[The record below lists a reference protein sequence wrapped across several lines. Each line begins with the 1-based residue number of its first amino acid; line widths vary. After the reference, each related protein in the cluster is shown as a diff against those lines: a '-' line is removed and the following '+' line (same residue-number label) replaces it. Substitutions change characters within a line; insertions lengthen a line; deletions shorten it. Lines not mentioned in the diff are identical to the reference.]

1 MEKAENICYNTKV
14 NRYLWEYVRSRIPHR
29 RKFLMLKSSN
39 KTETNIY
46 TLEVSVSGE
55 DFSKAILKAYN
66 KQKNKIQLPGFRK
79 GKAPLKMIEK
89 FYGEGVFYED
99 ALDIVY
105 PEAVGDAIKE
115 AGIEPVAAPH
125 DLDVTKIG
133 KDGVEMT
140 MKVTVKPEIS
150 IANYKGIEADKED
163 ASVVAD
169 DVKRE
174 LASMQERNARVV
186 TVDDRKAKKNDIA
199 VIDFEGFVDGVAFD
213 GGKGENYELTL
224 GSGQFIPGFEE
235 QIVGHKT
242 SDEFDVNVTFPT
254 EYTPELAGKDA
265 VFKVVLHEIKMKE
278 LPALDDDFAKDVDDE
293 VDTLAE
299 LKKKIKAELSE
310 KKKEDVER
318 SFESAVLEK
327 VVDLVEG
334 EIPEVM
340 YDSKLEDD
348 VKDYE
353 NRLAQQG
360 IPLDTYLQYMGMDRD
375 KFKESMRDNAVK
387 QVKLQLAVE
396 KIAELEKIEA
406 TDEEADAKL
415 QEMAD
420 MYQLEL
426 EQVKKWVNVEDVK
439 KDVVGKKTV
448 DFLVANAKAIVAEK
462 PKKTTKK
469 AVAKKEEEKPA
480 DAE

>member
-1 MEKAENICYNTKV
+1 
-14 NRYLWEYVRSRIPHR
+14 
-29 RKFLMLKSSN
+29 MLKSAN

-55 DFSKAILKAYN
+55 DFNKAILQAYN

-105 PEAVGDAIKE
+105 PGVVSDAIKE

-150 IANYKGIEADKED
+150 IDNYKGIEADKGD
-163 ASVVAD
+163 ASVCAD
-169 DVKRE
+169 DVKKE

-224 GSGQFIPGFEE
+224 GSGQFIPGFED
-235 QIVGHKT
+235 QIIGHKT
-242 SDEFDVNVTFPT
+242 GDEFDVNVTFPT
-254 EYTPELAGKDA
+254 EYTPELAGKEA

-278 LPALDDDFAKDVDDE
+278 LPTLDDDFAKDVDDE

-299 LKKKIKAELSE
+299 LKKKIKAELSD
-310 KKKEDVER
+310 KKKEDVEKD
-318 SFESAVLEK
+318 FESAVLEK

-340 YDSKLEDD
+340 YDNKLEDD

-353 NRLAQQG
+353 NRLSQQG

-406 TDEEADAKL
+406 TDEEAEAQLK
-415 QEMAD
+415 EMAD
-420 MYQLEL
+420 MYQLDV
-426 EQVKKWVNVEDVK
+426 EQIKKWVNIEDVK

-469 AVAKKEEEKPA
+469 AAAKKEEEKPA

>member
-1 MEKAENICYNTKV
+1 
-14 NRYLWEYVRSRIPHR
+14 
-29 RKFLMLKSSN
+29 
-39 KTETNIY
+39 
-46 TLEVSVSGE
+46 
-55 DFSKAILKAYN
+55 
-66 KQKNKIQLPGFRK
+66 
-79 GKAPLKMIEK
+79 
-89 FYGEGVFYED
+89 
-99 ALDIVY
+99 
-105 PEAVGDAIKE
+105 
-115 AGIEPVAAPH
+115 
-125 DLDVTKIG
+125 
-133 KDGVEMT
+133 MT
-140 MKVTVKPEIS
+140 MKVTVKPEIT
-150 IANYKGIEADKED
+150 IENYKGIEADKGD

-169 DVKRE
+169 DVKKE

-224 GSGQFIPGFEE
+224 GSGQFIPGFED
-235 QIVGHKT
+235 QIIGHKT
-242 SDEFDVNVTFPT
+242 GDEFDVNVTFPT

-293 VDTLAE
+293 VETLAE

-318 SFESAVLEK
+318 DFESAVLEK
-327 VVDLVEG
+327 VVELVEG

-340 YDSKLEDD
+340 YDNKLEDD

-375 KFKESMRDNAVK
+375 KFKASMRDNAVK

-406 TDEEADAKL
+406 SDEEAEVKL
-415 QEMAD
+415 KEMAD
-420 MYQLEL
+420 AYQLNV
-426 EQVKKWVNVEDVK
+426 EQVKKWVNIEDVK

-448 DFLVANAKAIVAEK
+448 DFLVANAKAVVAEK
-462 PKKTTKK
+462 PKKATKK
-469 AVAKKEEEKPA
+469 AAKKDEEKPA

>member
-1 MEKAENICYNTKV
+1 
-14 NRYLWEYVRSRIPHR
+14 
-29 RKFLMLKSSN
+29 MLKSAN

-55 DFSKAILKAYN
+55 DFNKAILQAYN

-105 PEAVGDAIKE
+105 PGVVGDAIKE

-150 IANYKGIEADKED
+150 IDNYKGIEADKGD
-163 ASVVAD
+163 ASVCAD
-169 DVKRE
+169 DVKKE

-235 QIVGHKT
+235 QIIGHKT
-242 SDEFDVNVTFPT
+242 GDEFDVNVTFPT
-254 EYTPELAGKDA
+254 EYTPELAGKEA

-278 LPALDDDFAKDVDDE
+278 LPTLDDDFAKDVDDE

-299 LKKKIKAELSE
+299 LKKKIKAELSD
-310 KKKEDVER
+310 KKKEDVEKD
-318 SFESAVLEK
+318 FESAVLEK

-340 YDSKLEDD
+340 YDNKLEDD

-406 TDEEADAKL
+406 TDEEAEAQLK
-415 QEMAD
+415 EMAD
-420 MYQLEL
+420 MYQLDV
-426 EQVKKWVNVEDVK
+426 EQVKKDRK
-439 KDVVGKKTV
+439 SVV
-448 DFLVANAKAIVAEK
+448 
-462 PKKTTKK
+462 
-469 AVAKKEEEKPA
+469 
-480 DAE
+480 

>member
-1 MEKAENICYNTKV
+1 
-14 NRYLWEYVRSRIPHR
+14 
-29 RKFLMLKSSN
+29 MLKSAN

-55 DFSKAILKAYN
+55 DFNKAILQAYN

-105 PEAVGDAIKE
+105 PGVVGDAIKE

-150 IANYKGIEADKED
+150 IDNYKGIEADKGD
-163 ASVVAD
+163 ASVCAD
-169 DVKRE
+169 DVKKE

-213 GGKGENYELTL
+213 GGKGENYELTF

-235 QIVGHKT
+235 QIIGHKT
-242 SDEFDVNVTFPT
+242 GDEFDVNVTFPT
-254 EYTPELAGKDA
+254 EYTPELAGKEA

-278 LPALDDDFAKDVDDE
+278 LPTLDDDFAKDVDDE

-299 LKKKIKAELSE
+299 LKKKIKAELSD
-310 KKKEDVER
+310 KKKEDVEKD
-318 SFESAVLEK
+318 FESAVLEK

-340 YDSKLEDD
+340 YDNKLEDD

-406 TDEEADAKL
+406 TDEEAEAQLK
-415 QEMAD
+415 EMAD
-420 MYQLEL
+420 MYQLDV
-426 EQVKKWVNVEDVK
+426 EQVKKWVNIEDVK

-469 AVAKKEEEKPA
+469 AAAKKEEEKPA

>member
-1 MEKAENICYNTKV
+1 
-14 NRYLWEYVRSRIPHR
+14 
-29 RKFLMLKSSN
+29 MLKSAN

-55 DFSKAILKAYN
+55 DFNKAILQAYN

-105 PEAVGDAIKE
+105 PGVVGDAIKE

-150 IANYKGIEADKED
+150 IENYKGIEADKGD
-163 ASVVAD
+163 ASVCAD
-169 DVKRE
+169 DVKKE

-235 QIVGHKT
+235 QIIGHKT
-242 SDEFDVNVTFPT
+242 GDEFDVNVTFPT
-254 EYTPELAGKDA
+254 EYTPELAGKEA

-278 LPALDDDFAKDVDDE
+278 LPTLDDDFAKDVDDE

-299 LKKKIKAELSE
+299 LKKKIKAELSD
-310 KKKEDVER
+310 KKKEDVEKD
-318 SFESAVLEK
+318 FESAVLEK

-340 YDSKLEDD
+340 YDNKLEDD
-348 VKDYE
+348 VKNYE

-406 TDEEADAKL
+406 TDEEAEAQLK
-415 QEMAD
+415 EMAD
-420 MYQLEL
+420 MYQLDV
-426 EQVKKWVNVEDVK
+426 EQVKKWVNIEDVK

-469 AVAKKEEEKPA
+469 AAAKKEEEKPA

>member
-1 MEKAENICYNTKV
+1 MYG
-14 NRYLWEYVRSRIPHR
+14 SGIPHR
-29 RKFLMLKSSN
+29 RKFLMLKSAN
-39 KTETNIY
+39 KTETNVY
-46 TLEVSVSGE
+46 TLEVTVSGE
-55 DFSKAILKAYN
+55 DFNKAILQAYN

-105 PEAVGDAIKE
+105 PDVVSDAIKE

-140 MKVTVKPEIS
+140 MKVTVKPEIT
-150 IANYKGIEADKED
+150 IENYKGIEADKGD

-169 DVKRE
+169 DVKKE

-224 GSGQFIPGFEE
+224 GSGQFIPGFED
-235 QIVGHKT
+235 QIIGHKT
-242 SDEFDVNVTFPT
+242 GDEFDVNVTFPT

-293 VDTLAE
+293 VETLAE

-318 SFESAVLEK
+318 DFESAVLEK
-327 VVDLVEG
+327 VVELVEG

-340 YDSKLEDD
+340 YDNKLEDD

-375 KFKESMRDNAVK
+375 KFKASMRDNAVK

-406 TDEEADAKL
+406 SDEEAEAKL
-415 QEMAD
+415 KEMAD
-420 MYQLEL
+420 AYQLNV
-426 EQVKKWVNVEDVK
+426 EQVKKWVNIEDVK

-448 DFLVANAKAIVAEK
+448 DFLVANAKAVVAEK

-469 AVAKKEEEKPA
+469 AAAKKDEEKPA

>member
-1 MEKAENICYNTKV
+1 
-14 NRYLWEYVRSRIPHR
+14 
-29 RKFLMLKSSN
+29 MLKSAN

-55 DFSKAILKAYN
+55 DFNKAILQAYN

-105 PEAVGDAIKE
+105 PGVVGDAIKE

-150 IANYKGIEADKED
+150 IDNYKAIEADKGD
-163 ASVVAD
+163 ASVCAD
-169 DVKRE
+169 DVKKE

-235 QIVGHKT
+235 QIIGHKT
-242 SDEFDVNVTFPT
+242 GDEFDVNVTFPT
-254 EYTPELAGKDA
+254 EYTPELAGKEA

-278 LPALDDDFAKDVDDE
+278 LPTLDDDFAKDVDDE

-299 LKKKIKAELSE
+299 LKKKIKAELSD
-310 KKKEDVER
+310 KKKEDVEKD
-318 SFESAVLEK
+318 FESAVLEK

-340 YDSKLEDD
+340 YDNKLEDD

-406 TDEEADAKL
+406 TDEEAEAQLK
-415 QEMAD
+415 EMAD
-420 MYQLEL
+420 MYQLDV
-426 EQVKKWVNVEDVK
+426 EQVKKWVNIEDVK

-469 AVAKKEEEKPA
+469 AAAKKEEEKPA

>member
-1 MEKAENICYNTKV
+1 
-14 NRYLWEYVRSRIPHR
+14 
-29 RKFLMLKSSN
+29 MLKSAN

-55 DFSKAILKAYN
+55 DFNKAILQAYN

-105 PEAVGDAIKE
+105 PGVVGDAIKE

-150 IANYKGIEADKED
+150 IENYKGIEADKGD
-163 ASVVAD
+163 ASVCAD
-169 DVKRE
+169 DVKKE

-235 QIVGHKT
+235 QIIGHKT
-242 SDEFDVNVTFPT
+242 GDEFDVNVTFPT
-254 EYTPELAGKDA
+254 EYSPELAGKEA

-278 LPALDDDFAKDVDDE
+278 LPTLDDDFAKDVDDE

-299 LKKKIKAELSE
+299 LKKKIKAELSD
-310 KKKEDVER
+310 KKKEDVEKD
-318 SFESAVLEK
+318 FESAVLEK

-340 YDSKLEDD
+340 YDNKLEDD

-406 TDEEADAKL
+406 TDEEAEAQLK
-415 QEMAD
+415 EMAD
-420 MYQLEL
+420 MYQLDV
-426 EQVKKWVNVEDVK
+426 EQVKKWVNIEDVK

-469 AVAKKEEEKPA
+469 AAAKKEEEKPA

>member
-1 MEKAENICYNTKV
+1 
-14 NRYLWEYVRSRIPHR
+14 
-29 RKFLMLKSSN
+29 MLKSAN

-55 DFSKAILKAYN
+55 DFNKAILQAYN

-105 PEAVGDAIKE
+105 PGVVGDAIKE

-150 IANYKGIEADKED
+150 IDNYKGIEADKGD
-163 ASVVAD
+163 ASVCAD
-169 DVKRE
+169 DVKKE

-235 QIVGHKT
+235 QIIGHKT
-242 SDEFDVNVTFPT
+242 GDEFDVNVTFPT
-254 EYTPELAGKDA
+254 EYTPELAGKEA

-278 LPALDDDFAKDVDDE
+278 LPTLDDDFAKDVDDE

-299 LKKKIKAELSE
+299 LKKKIKAELSD
-310 KKKEDVER
+310 KKKEDVEKD
-318 SFESAVLEK
+318 FESAVLEK

-340 YDSKLEDD
+340 YDNKLEDD

-375 KFKESMRDNAVK
+375 KFKESLRDNAVK

-406 TDEEADAKL
+406 TDEEAEAQLK
-415 QEMAD
+415 EMAD
-420 MYQLEL
+420 MYQLDV
-426 EQVKKWVNVEDVK
+426 EQVKKWVNIEDVK

-469 AVAKKEEEKPA
+469 AAAKKEEEKPA

>member
-1 MEKAENICYNTKV
+1 
-14 NRYLWEYVRSRIPHR
+14 
-29 RKFLMLKSSN
+29 MLKSAN

-55 DFSKAILKAYN
+55 DFNKAILQAYN

-89 FYGEGVFYED
+89 FYGEGVFFED

-105 PEAVGDAIKE
+105 PGVVSDAIKK

-150 IANYKGIEADKED
+150 IDNYKGIEADKGD
-163 ASVVAD
+163 ASVCAD
-169 DVKRE
+169 DVKKE

-235 QIVGHKT
+235 QIIGHKT
-242 SDEFDVNVTFPT
+242 GDEFDVNVTFPT
-254 EYTPELAGKDA
+254 EYTPELAGKEA

-299 LKKKIKAELSE
+299 LKKKIKAELSD
-310 KKKEDVER
+310 KKKEDVEKD
-318 SFESAVLEK
+318 FESAVLEK

-340 YDSKLEDD
+340 YDNKLEDD

-406 TDEEADAKL
+406 TDEEAEAQLK
-415 QEMAD
+415 EMAD
-420 MYQLEL
+420 MYQLDV
-426 EQVKKWVNVEDVK
+426 EQVKKWVNIEDVK

-469 AVAKKEEEKPA
+469 AAAKKEEEKPA

>member
-1 MEKAENICYNTKV
+1 
-14 NRYLWEYVRSRIPHR
+14 
-29 RKFLMLKSSN
+29 MLKSAN

-46 TLEVSVSGE
+46 TLEVTVSGE
-55 DFSKAILKAYN
+55 DFNKAILKAYN

-105 PEAVGDAIKE
+105 PAVVSDAIKD

-140 MKVTVKPEIS
+140 MKVTVKPEIT
-150 IANYKGIEADKED
+150 IENYKGIEADKGD

-169 DVKRE
+169 DVKKE

-224 GSGQFIPGFEE
+224 GSGQFIPGFED
-235 QIVGHKT
+235 QIIGHKT
-242 SDEFDVNVTFPT
+242 GDEFDVNVTFPT
-254 EYTPELAGKDA
+254 EYTPELAGKEA

-293 VDTLAE
+293 VETLAE

-318 SFESAVLEK
+318 DFESAVLEK
-327 VVDLVEG
+327 VVELVEG

-340 YDSKLEDD
+340 YDNKLEDD

-375 KFKESMRDNAVK
+375 KFKASMRDNAVK

-406 TDEEADAKL
+406 SDEEAEAKL
-415 QEMAD
+415 KEMAD
-420 MYQLEL
+420 AYQLDV
-426 EQVKKWVNVEDVK
+426 EQVKKWVNIEDVK

-469 AVAKKEEEKPA
+469 AAAKKDEEKPA

>member
-1 MEKAENICYNTKV
+1 
-14 NRYLWEYVRSRIPHR
+14 
-29 RKFLMLKSSN
+29 MLKSAN

-55 DFSKAILKAYN
+55 DFNKAILQAYN

-105 PEAVGDAIKE
+105 PGVVGDAIKE

-150 IANYKGIEADKED
+150 IDNYKGIEADKGD
-163 ASVVAD
+163 ASVCAD
-169 DVKRE
+169 DVKKE
-174 LASMQERNARVV
+174 LARVV

-199 VIDFEGFVDGVAFD
+199 VIDFEGFVDGVEFD

-235 QIVGHKT
+235 QIIGHKT
-242 SDEFDVNVTFPT
+242 GDEFDVNVTFPT
-254 EYTPELAGKDA
+254 EYTPELAGKEA

-278 LPALDDDFAKDVDDE
+278 LPTLDDDFAKDVDDE

-299 LKKKIKAELSE
+299 LKKKIKAELSD
-310 KKKEDVER
+310 KKKEDVEKD
-318 SFESAVLEK
+318 FESAVLEK

-340 YDSKLEDD
+340 YDNKLEDD

-406 TDEEADAKL
+406 TDEEAEAQLK
-415 QEMAD
+415 EMAD
-420 MYQLEL
+420 MYQLDV
-426 EQVKKWVNVEDVK
+426 EQVKKWVNIEDVK

-469 AVAKKEEEKPA
+469 AAAKKEEEKPA

>member
-1 MEKAENICYNTKV
+1 
-14 NRYLWEYVRSRIPHR
+14 
-29 RKFLMLKSSN
+29 MLKSAN

-55 DFSKAILKAYN
+55 DFNKAILQAYN

-105 PEAVGDAIKE
+105 PGVVGDAIKE

-150 IANYKGIEADKED
+150 IDNYKGIEADKGD
-163 ASVVAD
+163 ASVCAD
-169 DVKRE
+169 DVKKE

-224 GSGQFIPGFEE
+224 GSGQFIPGFED
-235 QIVGHKT
+235 QIIGHKT
-242 SDEFDVNVTFPT
+242 GDEFDVNVTFPT
-254 EYTPELAGKDA
+254 EYTPELAGKEA

-278 LPALDDDFAKDVDDE
+278 LPTLDDDFAKDVDDE

-299 LKKKIKAELSE
+299 LKKKIKAELSD
-310 KKKEDVER
+310 KKKEDVEKD
-318 SFESAVLEK
+318 FESAVLEK

-340 YDSKLEDD
+340 YDNKLEDD

-353 NRLAQQG
+353 NRLSQQG

-406 TDEEADAKL
+406 TDEEAEAQLK
-415 QEMAD
+415 EMAD
-420 MYQLEL
+420 MYQFDV
-426 EQVKKWVNVEDVK
+426 EQIKKWVNIEDVK

-469 AVAKKEEEKPA
+469 AAAKKEEEKPA

>member
-1 MEKAENICYNTKV
+1 
-14 NRYLWEYVRSRIPHR
+14 
-29 RKFLMLKSSN
+29 MLKSAN

-55 DFSKAILKAYN
+55 DFNKAILQAYN

-79 GKAPLKMIEK
+79 GKAPLKMIEN

-105 PEAVGDAIKE
+105 PGVVGDAIKE

-150 IANYKGIEADKED
+150 IDNYKGIEADKGD
-163 ASVVAD
+163 ASVCAD
-169 DVKRE
+169 DVKKE

-235 QIVGHKT
+235 QIIGHKT
-242 SDEFDVNVTFPT
+242 GDEFDVNVTFPT
-254 EYTPELAGKDA
+254 EYTPELAGKEA

-278 LPALDDDFAKDVDDE
+278 LPTLDDDFAKDVDDE

-299 LKKKIKAELSE
+299 LKKKIKAELSD
-310 KKKEDVER
+310 KKKEDVEKD
-318 SFESAVLEK
+318 FESAVLEK

-340 YDSKLEDD
+340 YDNKLEDD

-406 TDEEADAKL
+406 TDEEAEAQLK
-415 QEMAD
+415 EMAD
-420 MYQLEL
+420 MYQLDV
-426 EQVKKWVNVEDVK
+426 EQVKKWVNIEDVK

-469 AVAKKEEEKPA
+469 AAAKKEEEKPA

>member
-1 MEKAENICYNTKV
+1 
-14 NRYLWEYVRSRIPHR
+14 
-29 RKFLMLKSSN
+29 MLKSAN

-55 DFSKAILKAYN
+55 DFNKAILQAYN

-105 PEAVGDAIKE
+105 PGVVGDAIKE

-150 IANYKGIEADKED
+150 IDNYKGIEADKGD
-163 ASVVAD
+163 ASVCAD
-169 DVKRE
+169 DVKKE

-235 QIVGHKT
+235 QIIGHKT
-242 SDEFDVNVTFPT
+242 GDEFDVNVTFPT
-254 EYTPELAGKDA
+254 EYTPELAGKEA

-278 LPALDDDFAKDVDDE
+278 LPTLDDDFAKDVDDE

-299 LKKKIKAELSE
+299 LKKKIKAELSD
-310 KKKEDVER
+310 KKKEDVEKD
-318 SFESAVLEK
+318 FESAVLDK

-340 YDSKLEDD
+340 YDNKLEDD

-406 TDEEADAKL
+406 TDEEAEAQLK
-415 QEMAD
+415 EMAD
-420 MYQLEL
+420 MYQLDV
-426 EQVKKWVNVEDVK
+426 EQVKKWVNIEDVK

-469 AVAKKEEEKPA
+469 AAAKKEEEKPA

>member
-1 MEKAENICYNTKV
+1 
-14 NRYLWEYVRSRIPHR
+14 
-29 RKFLMLKSSN
+29 MLKSAN

-55 DFSKAILKAYN
+55 DFNKAILQAYN

-105 PEAVGDAIKE
+105 PGVVGDAIKE

-150 IANYKGIEADKED
+150 IDNYKGIEADKGD
-163 ASVVAD
+163 ASVCAD
-169 DVKRE
+169 DVKKE

-235 QIVGHKT
+235 QIIGHKT
-242 SDEFDVNVTFPT
+242 GDEFDVNVTFPT
-254 EYTPELAGKDA
+254 EYTPELAGKEA

-278 LPALDDDFAKDVDDE
+278 LPTLDDDFAKDVDDE

-299 LKKKIKAELSE
+299 LKKKIKAELSD
-310 KKKEDVER
+310 KKKEDVEKD
-318 SFESAVLEK
+318 FESAVLEK

-340 YDSKLEDD
+340 YDNKLEDD

-406 TDEEADAKL
+406 TDEEAEAQLK
-415 QEMAD
+415 EMAD
-420 MYQLEL
+420 MYQLDV
-426 EQVKKWVNVEDVK
+426 EQVKKWVNIEDVK

-448 DFLVANAKAIVAEK
+448 DFLVANAKAIVAEN

-469 AVAKKEEEKPA
+469 AAAKKEEEKPA

>member
-1 MEKAENICYNTKV
+1 
-14 NRYLWEYVRSRIPHR
+14 
-29 RKFLMLKSSN
+29 MLKSAN

-55 DFSKAILKAYN
+55 DFNKAILQAYN

-105 PEAVGDAIKE
+105 PGVVGDAIKE

-150 IANYKGIEADKED
+150 IDNYKGIEADKGD
-163 ASVVAD
+163 ASVCAD
-169 DVKRE
+169 DVKKE

-235 QIVGHKT
+235 QIIGHKT
-242 SDEFDVNVTFPT
+242 GDEFDVNVTFPT
-254 EYTPELAGKDA
+254 EYTPELAGKKA

-278 LPALDDDFAKDVDDE
+278 LPTLDDDFAKDVDDE

-299 LKKKIKAELSE
+299 LKKKIKAELSD
-310 KKKEDVER
+310 KKKEDVEKD
-318 SFESAVLEK
+318 FESAVLEK

-340 YDSKLEDD
+340 YDNKLEDD

-406 TDEEADAKL
+406 TDEEAEAQLK
-415 QEMAD
+415 EMAD
-420 MYQLEL
+420 MYQLDV
-426 EQVKKWVNVEDVK
+426 EQVKKWVNIEDVK

-469 AVAKKEEEKPA
+469 AAAKKEEEKPA

>member
-1 MEKAENICYNTKV
+1 
-14 NRYLWEYVRSRIPHR
+14 
-29 RKFLMLKSSN
+29 MLKSAN

-55 DFSKAILKAYN
+55 DFNKAILQAYN

-105 PEAVGDAIKE
+105 PGVVGDAIKE

-150 IANYKGIEADKED
+150 IDNYKGIEADKGD
-163 ASVVAD
+163 ASVCAD
-169 DVKRE
+169 DVKKE

-235 QIVGHKT
+235 QIIGHKT
-242 SDEFDVNVTFPT
+242 GDEFDVNVTFPT
-254 EYTPELAGKDA
+254 EYTPELAGKEA

-278 LPALDDDFAKDVDDE
+278 LPTLDDDFAKDVDDE

-299 LKKKIKAELSE
+299 LKKKIKAELSD
-310 KKKEDVER
+310 KKKEDVEKD
-318 SFESAVLEK
+318 FESAVLEK

-340 YDSKLEDD
+340 YDNKLEDD

-396 KIAELEKIEA
+396 KIAEFEKIEA
-406 TDEEADAKL
+406 TDEEAEAQLK
-415 QEMAD
+415 EMAD
-420 MYQLEL
+420 MYQLDV
-426 EQVKKWVNVEDVK
+426 EQVKKWVNIEDVK

-469 AVAKKEEEKPA
+469 AAAKKEEEKPA

>member
-1 MEKAENICYNTKV
+1 
-14 NRYLWEYVRSRIPHR
+14 
-29 RKFLMLKSSN
+29 MLKSAN

-55 DFSKAILKAYN
+55 DFNKAILQAYN

-105 PEAVGDAIKE
+105 PSVVGDAIKE

-150 IANYKGIEADKED
+150 IDNYKGIEADKGD
-163 ASVVAD
+163 ASVCAD
-169 DVKRE
+169 DVKKE

-213 GGKGENYELTL
+213 DGKGENYELTL

-235 QIVGHKT
+235 QIIGHNT
-242 SDEFDVNVTFPT
+242 GDEFDVNVTFPT
-254 EYTPELAGKDA
+254 EYTPELAGKEA

-278 LPALDDDFAKDVDDE
+278 LPTLDDDFAKDVDDE

-299 LKKKIKAELSE
+299 LKKKIKAELSD
-310 KKKEDVER
+310 KKKEDVEKD
-318 SFESAVLEK
+318 FESAVLEK
-327 VVDLVEG
+327 VVDLVGG

-340 YDSKLEDD
+340 YDNKLEDD

-406 TDEEADAKL
+406 TDEEAEAQLK
-415 QEMAD
+415 EMAD
-420 MYQLEL
+420 MYQLDV
-426 EQVKKWVNVEDVK
+426 EQVKKWVNIEDVK

-469 AVAKKEEEKPA
+469 AAAKKEEEKPA

>member
-1 MEKAENICYNTKV
+1 
-14 NRYLWEYVRSRIPHR
+14 
-29 RKFLMLKSSN
+29 MLKSAN

-55 DFSKAILKAYN
+55 DFNKAILQAYN

-105 PEAVGDAIKE
+105 PGVVGDAIKE

-150 IANYKGIEADKED
+150 IDNYKGIEADKGD
-163 ASVVAD
+163 ASVCAD
-169 DVKRE
+169 DVKKE

-235 QIVGHKT
+235 QIIGHKT
-242 SDEFDVNVTFPT
+242 GDEFDVNVTFPT
-254 EYTPELAGKDA
+254 EYTPELAGKEA

-278 LPALDDDFAKDVDDE
+278 LPTLDDDFAKDVDDE

-299 LKKKIKAELSE
+299 LKKKIKAELSD
-310 KKKEDVER
+310 KKKEDVEKD
-318 SFESAVLEK
+318 FESAVLEK

-340 YDSKLEDD
+340 YDNKLEDD

-406 TDEEADAKL
+406 TDEEAEAQLKD
-415 QEMAD
+415 MAD
-420 MYQLEL
+420 MYQLDV
-426 EQVKKWVNVEDVK
+426 EQIKKWVNIEDVK

-469 AVAKKEEEKPA
+469 AAAKKEEEKPA

>member
-1 MEKAENICYNTKV
+1 
-14 NRYLWEYVRSRIPHR
+14 
-29 RKFLMLKSSN
+29 MLKSAN

-55 DFSKAILKAYN
+55 DFNKAILQAYN

-105 PEAVGDAIKE
+105 PGVVGDAIKE

-150 IANYKGIEADKED
+150 IDNYKGIEADKGD
-163 ASVVAD
+163 ASVCAD
-169 DVKRE
+169 DVKKE

-235 QIVGHKT
+235 QIIGHKT
-242 SDEFDVNVTFPT
+242 GDEFDVNVTFPT

-278 LPALDDDFAKDVDDE
+278 LPTLDDDFAKDVDDE

-299 LKKKIKAELSE
+299 LKKKIKAELSD
-310 KKKEDVER
+310 KKKEDVEKD
-318 SFESAVLEK
+318 FESAVLEK

-340 YDSKLEDD
+340 YDNKLEDD

-406 TDEEADAKL
+406 TDEEAEAQLK
-415 QEMAD
+415 EMAD
-420 MYQLEL
+420 MYQLDV
-426 EQVKKWVNVEDVK
+426 EQVKKWVNIEDVK

-469 AVAKKEEEKPA
+469 AAAKKEEEKPA

>member
-14 NRYLWEYVRSRIPHR
+14 NRYLWEYVCSWIPHR
-29 RKFLMLKSSN
+29 RKFLMLKSAN

-55 DFSKAILKAYN
+55 DFNKAILQAYN

-89 FYGEGVFYED
+89 FYGEGVFFED

-105 PEAVGDAIKE
+105 PGVVSDAIKE

-150 IANYKGIEADKED
+150 IDNYKGIEADKGD
-163 ASVVAD
+163 ASVCAD
-169 DVKRE
+169 DVKKE

-199 VIDFEGFVDGVAFD
+199 VIDFECFVDGVAFD

-235 QIVGHKT
+235 QIIGHKT
-242 SDEFDVNVTFPT
+242 GDEFDVNVTFPT
-254 EYTPELAGKDA
+254 EYTPELAGKEA

-293 VDTLAE
+293 VETLAE
-299 LKKKIKAELSE
+299 LKKKIKAELSD

-318 SFESAVLEK
+318 DFESAVLEK

-340 YDSKLEDD
+340 YDNKLEDD

-406 TDEEADAKL
+406 TDEEAEAQLK
-415 QEMAD
+415 EMAD

-426 EQVKKWVNVEDVK
+426 EQVKKWVNIEDVK

-469 AVAKKEEEKPA
+469 ATAKKEEEKPA

>member
-1 MEKAENICYNTKV
+1 
-14 NRYLWEYVRSRIPHR
+14 
-29 RKFLMLKSSN
+29 MLKSAN

-55 DFSKAILKAYN
+55 DFNKAILQAYN

-105 PEAVGDAIKE
+105 PGVVGDAIKE

-150 IANYKGIEADKED
+150 IDNYKGIEADKGD
-163 ASVVAD
+163 ASVCAD
-169 DVKRE
+169 DVKKE

-235 QIVGHKT
+235 QIIGHKT
-242 SDEFDVNVTFPT
+242 GDEFDVNVTFPT
-254 EYTPELAGKDA
+254 EYTPELAGKEA

-278 LPALDDDFAKDVDDE
+278 LPTLDDDFAKDVDDE

-299 LKKKIKAELSE
+299 LKKKIKAELSD
-310 KKKEDVER
+310 KKKEDVEKD
-318 SFESAVLEK
+318 FESAVLEK

-340 YDSKLEDD
+340 YDNKLEDD

-406 TDEEADAKL
+406 TDEEAEAQLK
-415 QEMAD
+415 EMAD
-420 MYQLEL
+420 IYQLDV
-426 EQVKKWVNVEDVK
+426 EQVKKWVNIEDVK

-469 AVAKKEEEKPA
+469 AAAKKEEEKPA

>member
-1 MEKAENICYNTKV
+1 
-14 NRYLWEYVRSRIPHR
+14 
-29 RKFLMLKSSN
+29 MLKSAN

-55 DFSKAILKAYN
+55 DFNKAILQAYN

-105 PEAVGDAIKE
+105 PGVVGDAIKE

-150 IANYKGIEADKED
+150 IDNYKGIEADKGD
-163 ASVVAD
+163 ASVCAD
-169 DVKRE
+169 DVKKE

-235 QIVGHKT
+235 QIIGHKT
-242 SDEFDVNVTFPT
+242 GDEFDVNVTFPT
-254 EYTPELAGKDA
+254 EYTPELAGKEA

-278 LPALDDDFAKDVDDE
+278 LPTLDDDFAKDVDDE

-299 LKKKIKAELSE
+299 LKKKIKAELSD
-310 KKKEDVER
+310 KKKEDVEKD
-318 SFESAVLEK
+318 FESAVLEK

-340 YDSKLEDD
+340 YDNKLEDD

-396 KIAELEKIEA
+396 KIAELENIEA
-406 TDEEADAKL
+406 TDEEAEAQLK
-415 QEMAD
+415 EMAD
-420 MYQLEL
+420 MYQLDV
-426 EQVKKWVNVEDVK
+426 EQVKKWVNIEDVK

-469 AVAKKEEEKPA
+469 AAAKKEEEKPA

>member
-1 MEKAENICYNTKV
+1 
-14 NRYLWEYVRSRIPHR
+14 
-29 RKFLMLKSSN
+29 MLKSAN

-55 DFSKAILKAYN
+55 DFNKAILQAYN

-105 PEAVGDAIKE
+105 PGVVGDAIKE

-150 IANYKGIEADKED
+150 IDNYKGIEADKGD
-163 ASVVAD
+163 ASVCAD
-169 DVKRE
+169 DVKKE

-199 VIDFEGFVDGVAFD
+199 VIDFEGLVDGVAFD

-235 QIVGHKT
+235 QIIGHKT
-242 SDEFDVNVTFPT
+242 GDEFDVNVTFPT
-254 EYTPELAGKDA
+254 EYTPELAGKEA

-278 LPALDDDFAKDVDDE
+278 LPTLDDDFAKDVDDE

-299 LKKKIKAELSE
+299 LKKKIKAELSD
-310 KKKEDVER
+310 KKKEDVEKD
-318 SFESAVLEK
+318 FESAVLEK

-340 YDSKLEDD
+340 YDNKLEDD

-406 TDEEADAKL
+406 TDEEAEAQLK
-415 QEMAD
+415 EMAD
-420 MYQLEL
+420 MYQLDV
-426 EQVKKWVNVEDVK
+426 EQVKKWVNIEDVK

-469 AVAKKEEEKPA
+469 AAAKKEEEKPA

>member
-1 MEKAENICYNTKV
+1 
-14 NRYLWEYVRSRIPHR
+14 
-29 RKFLMLKSSN
+29 MLKSAN

-55 DFSKAILKAYN
+55 DFNKAILQAYN

-79 GKAPLKMIEK
+79 GRAPLKMIEK
-89 FYGEGVFYED
+89 FYGESVFYED

-105 PEAVGDAIKE
+105 PGVVGDAIKE

-150 IANYKGIEADKED
+150 IDNYKGIEADKGD
-163 ASVVAD
+163 ASVCAD
-169 DVKRE
+169 DVKKE

-235 QIVGHKT
+235 QIIGHKT
-242 SDEFDVNVTFPT
+242 GDEFDVNVTFPT
-254 EYTPELAGKDA
+254 EYTPELAGKEA

-278 LPALDDDFAKDVDDE
+278 LPTLDDDFAKDVDDE

-299 LKKKIKAELSE
+299 LKKKIKAELSD
-310 KKKEDVER
+310 KKKEDVEKD
-318 SFESAVLEK
+318 FESAVLEK

-340 YDSKLEDD
+340 YDNKLEDD

-396 KIAELEKIEA
+396 KIAEIEKIEA
-406 TDEEADAKL
+406 TDEEAEAQLK
-415 QEMAD
+415 EMAD
-420 MYQLEL
+420 MYQLDV
-426 EQVKKWVNVEDVK
+426 EQVKKWVNIEDVK

-469 AVAKKEEEKPA
+469 AAAKKEEEKPA

>member
-1 MEKAENICYNTKV
+1 
-14 NRYLWEYVRSRIPHR
+14 
-29 RKFLMLKSSN
+29 MLKSAN

-55 DFSKAILKAYN
+55 DFNKAILQAYN

-89 FYGEGVFYED
+89 FYGEGVFFED

-105 PEAVGDAIKE
+105 PGVVSDAIKE

-150 IANYKGIEADKED
+150 IDNYKGIEADKGD
-163 ASVVAD
+163 ASVCAD
-169 DVKRE
+169 DVKKE

-235 QIVGHKT
+235 QIIGHKT
-242 SDEFDVNVTFPT
+242 GDEFDVNVTFPT
-254 EYTPELAGKDA
+254 EYTPELAGKEA

-299 LKKKIKAELSE
+299 LKKKIKAELSD
-310 KKKEDVER
+310 KKKEDVEKD
-318 SFESAVLEK
+318 FESAVLEK

-340 YDSKLEDD
+340 YDNKLEDD

-353 NRLAQQG
+353 NRLSQQG

-406 TDEEADAKL
+406 TDEEAEAQLK
-415 QEMAD
+415 EMAD
-420 MYQLEL
+420 MYQLDV
-426 EQVKKWVNVEDVK
+426 EQVKKWVNIEDVK

-469 AVAKKEEEKPA
+469 TAAKKEEKPA

>member
-1 MEKAENICYNTKV
+1 
-14 NRYLWEYVRSRIPHR
+14 
-29 RKFLMLKSSN
+29 MLKSAN

-55 DFSKAILKAYN
+55 DFNKAILQAYN

-105 PEAVGDAIKE
+105 PGVVGDAIKE

-150 IANYKGIEADKED
+150 IDNYKGIEADKGD
-163 ASVVAD
+163 ASVCAD
-169 DVKRE
+169 DVKKE

-224 GSGQFIPGFEE
+224 GSGQFIPGFED
-235 QIVGHKT
+235 QIIGHKT
-242 SDEFDVNVTFPT
+242 GDEFDVNVTFPT
-254 EYTPELAGKDA
+254 EYTPELAGKEA

-278 LPALDDDFAKDVDDE
+278 LPTLDDDFAKDVDDE

-299 LKKKIKAELSE
+299 LKKKIKAELSD
-310 KKKEDVER
+310 KKKEDVEKD
-318 SFESAVLEK
+318 FESAVLEK

-340 YDSKLEDD
+340 YDNKLEDD

-406 TDEEADAKL
+406 TDEEAEAQLK
-415 QEMAD
+415 EMAD
-420 MYQLEL
+420 MYQLDV
-426 EQVKKWVNVEDVK
+426 EQVKKWVNIEDVK

-469 AVAKKEEEKPA
+469 AAAKKEEEKPA

>member
-1 MEKAENICYNTKV
+1 
-14 NRYLWEYVRSRIPHR
+14 
-29 RKFLMLKSSN
+29 MLKSAN

-55 DFSKAILKAYN
+55 DFNKAILQAYN

-105 PEAVGDAIKE
+105 PGVVGDAIKE

-150 IANYKGIEADKED
+150 IDNYKGIEADKGD
-163 ASVVAD
+163 ASVCAD
-169 DVKRE
+169 DVKKE
-174 LASMQERNARVV
+174 LVSMQERNARVV

-235 QIVGHKT
+235 QIIGHKT
-242 SDEFDVNVTFPT
+242 GDEFDVNVTFPT
-254 EYTPELAGKDA
+254 EYTPELAGKEA

-278 LPALDDDFAKDVDDE
+278 LPTLDDDFAKDVDDE

-299 LKKKIKAELSE
+299 LKKKIKAELSD
-310 KKKEDVER
+310 KKKEDVEKD
-318 SFESAVLEK
+318 FESAVLEK

-340 YDSKLEDD
+340 YDNKLEDD

-406 TDEEADAKL
+406 TDEEAEAQLK
-415 QEMAD
+415 EMAD
-420 MYQLEL
+420 MYQLDV
-426 EQVKKWVNVEDVK
+426 EQVKKWVNIEDVK

-469 AVAKKEEEKPA
+469 AAAKKEEEKPA

>member
-1 MEKAENICYNTKV
+1 
-14 NRYLWEYVRSRIPHR
+14 
-29 RKFLMLKSSN
+29 MLKSAN

-55 DFSKAILKAYN
+55 DFNKAILQAYN

-105 PEAVGDAIKE
+105 PGVVGDAIKE

-150 IANYKGIEADKED
+150 IDNYKGIEADKGD
-163 ASVVAD
+163 ASVCAD
-169 DVKRE
+169 DVKKE

-235 QIVGHKT
+235 QIIGHKT
-242 SDEFDVNVTFPT
+242 GDEFDVNVTFPT
-254 EYTPELAGKDA
+254 EYTPELAGKEA
-265 VFKVVLHEIKMKE
+265 VFKVILHEIKMKE
-278 LPALDDDFAKDVDDE
+278 LPTLDDDFAKDVDDE

-299 LKKKIKAELSE
+299 LKKKIKAELSD
-310 KKKEDVER
+310 KKKEDVEKD
-318 SFESAVLEK
+318 FESAVLEK

-340 YDSKLEDD
+340 YDNKLEDD

-406 TDEEADAKL
+406 TDEEAEAQLK
-415 QEMAD
+415 EMAD
-420 MYQLEL
+420 MYQLDV
-426 EQVKKWVNVEDVK
+426 EQVKKWVNIEDVK

-469 AVAKKEEEKPA
+469 AAAKKEEEKPA

>member
-1 MEKAENICYNTKV
+1 
-14 NRYLWEYVRSRIPHR
+14 
-29 RKFLMLKSSN
+29 MLKSAN

-55 DFSKAILKAYN
+55 DFNKAILQAYN

-105 PEAVGDAIKE
+105 PGVVGDAIKE

-150 IANYKGIEADKED
+150 IENYKGIEADKGD
-163 ASVVAD
+163 ASVCAD
-169 DVKRE
+169 DVKKE

-235 QIVGHKT
+235 QIIGHKT
-242 SDEFDVNVTFPT
+242 GDEFDVNVTFPT
-254 EYTPELAGKDA
+254 EYTPELAGKEA

-278 LPALDDDFAKDVDDE
+278 LPTLDDDFAKDVDDE

-299 LKKKIKAELSE
+299 LKKKIKAELSD
-310 KKKEDVER
+310 KKKEDVEKD
-318 SFESAVLEK
+318 FESAVLEK

-340 YDSKLEDD
+340 YDNKLEDD

-406 TDEEADAKL
+406 TDEEAEAQLK
-415 QEMAD
+415 EMAD
-420 MYQLEL
+420 MYQLDV
-426 EQVKKWVNVEDVK
+426 EQVKKWVNIEDVK

-469 AVAKKEEEKPA
+469 AAAKKEEEKPA

>member
-1 MEKAENICYNTKV
+1 
-14 NRYLWEYVRSRIPHR
+14 
-29 RKFLMLKSSN
+29 MLKSAN

-55 DFSKAILKAYN
+55 DFNKAILQAYN

-105 PEAVGDAIKE
+105 PGVVGDAIKE

-150 IANYKGIEADKED
+150 IDNYKGLEADKGD
-163 ASVVAD
+163 ASVCAD
-169 DVKRE
+169 DVKKE

-199 VIDFEGFVDGVAFD
+199 VIDFEGFVDGVAFN

-235 QIVGHKT
+235 QIIGHKT
-242 SDEFDVNVTFPT
+242 GDEFDVNVTFPT
-254 EYTPELAGKDA
+254 EYTPELAGKEA

-278 LPALDDDFAKDVDDE
+278 LPTLDDDFAKDVDDE

-299 LKKKIKAELSE
+299 LKKKIKAELSD
-310 KKKEDVER
+310 KKKEDVEKD
-318 SFESAVLEK
+318 FESAVLEK

-340 YDSKLEDD
+340 YDNKLEDD

-406 TDEEADAKL
+406 TDEEAEAQLK
-415 QEMAD
+415 EMAD
-420 MYQLEL
+420 MYQLDV
-426 EQVKKWVNVEDVK
+426 EQVKKWVNIEDVK

-469 AVAKKEEEKPA
+469 AAAKKEEEKPA

>member
-1 MEKAENICYNTKV
+1 
-14 NRYLWEYVRSRIPHR
+14 
-29 RKFLMLKSSN
+29 MLKSAN

-55 DFSKAILKAYN
+55 DFNKAILQAYN

-105 PEAVGDAIKE
+105 PGVVGDAIKE

-150 IANYKGIEADKED
+150 IENYKGIEADKGD
-163 ASVVAD
+163 ASVCAD
-169 DVKRE
+169 DVKKE

-224 GSGQFIPGFEE
+224 GSGQFILGFEE
-235 QIVGHKT
+235 QIIGHKT
-242 SDEFDVNVTFPT
+242 GDEFDVNVTFPT
-254 EYTPELAGKDA
+254 EYTPELAGKEA

-278 LPALDDDFAKDVDDE
+278 LPTLDDDFAKDVDDE

-299 LKKKIKAELSE
+299 LKKKIKAELSD
-310 KKKEDVER
+310 KKKEDVEKD
-318 SFESAVLEK
+318 FESAVLEK

-340 YDSKLEDD
+340 YDNKLEDD

-406 TDEEADAKL
+406 TDEEAEAQLK
-415 QEMAD
+415 EMAD
-420 MYQLEL
+420 MYQLDV
-426 EQVKKWVNVEDVK
+426 EQVKKWVNIEDVK

-469 AVAKKEEEKPA
+469 AAAKKEEEKPA